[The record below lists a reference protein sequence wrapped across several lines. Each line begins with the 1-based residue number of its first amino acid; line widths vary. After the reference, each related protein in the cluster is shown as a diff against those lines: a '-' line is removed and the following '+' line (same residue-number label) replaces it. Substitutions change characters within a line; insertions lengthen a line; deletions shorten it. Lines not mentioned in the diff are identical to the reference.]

1 MKIKLKGMNGEIK
14 TMVESVAYAVELHRL
29 HPDLAGVPAYSS
41 EAQAIAQFFVDGFPK
56 PAGADDPY
64 VPSERADW
72 EEVTQSVAHAAVNIN
87 DKYHRENMRDAV
99 TTNLLH
105 SGALSLAERA
115 WLIYVLSKLKEL
127 PHESKGRAIK
137 GNERIEFMLQLIG
150 FIEAD
155 ERKAGKYK
163 PGDVTKRLHDAAEH
177 FGKGFDSVNAMYK
190 SKAFKRLRKNLSDRG
205 NIERALFTKT
215 TI

>member
-1 MKIKLKGMNGEIK
+1 MKIKLKGMDGDIK
-14 TMVESVAYAVELHRL
+14 AMVESVAYAAELHRL
-29 HPDLAGVPAYSS
+29 HPDLAAVPAFSP
-41 EAQAIAQFFVDGFPK
+41 EAQEIAQLFVAGFPK
-56 PAGADDPY
+56 PEQIPNPPGGWPEY
-64 VPSERADW
+64 F
-72 EEVTQSVAHAAVNIN
+72 QFMAHEAVNVN
-87 DKYHRENMRDAV
+87 DRRHRDEMRDRVYA
-99 TTNLLH
+99 TLLH
-105 SGALSLAERA
+105 GGALNVAERA

-150 FIEAD
+150 FIEYE
-155 ERKAGKYK
+155 ERKAGEYK

-177 FGKGFDSVNAMYK
+177 FGKGFETVNAMYK
-190 SKAFKRLRKNLSDRG
+190 SKAFKRLRKNLAERG

>member
-1 MKIKLKGMNGEIK
+1 MKIELKGMDAEIQF
-14 TMVESVAYAVELHRL
+14 MIESVAYAAELHRL
-29 HPDLAGVPAYSS
+29 RPDVAGVPTFSS
-41 EAQAIAQFFVDGFPK
+41 EAQAIAQLFVAGFPK
-56 PAGADDPY
+56 PAQIPDPPDGLSDY
-64 VPSERADW
+64 M
-72 EEVTQSVAHAAVNIN
+72 QLMAHEAVNVN
-87 DKYHRENMRDAV
+87 DRRHRDGLRDSV
-99 TTNLLH
+99 CSTLLH
-105 SGALSLAERA
+105 GGTLDIAERA

-150 FIEAD
+150 FIEHE

-177 FGKGFDSVNAMYK
+177 FGKGFESVNAIYK
-190 SKAFKRLRKNLSDRG
+190 SKAFKQLRKSLADRG
-205 NIERALFTKT
+205 NIESALSTKT

>member
-1 MKIKLKGMNGEIK
+1 MMKIKLNGMDDEIK
-14 TMVESVAYAVELHRL
+14 AMVESVAYAVELHRL
-29 HPDLAGVPAYSS
+29 RPDLAGVPTFSA
-41 EAQAIAQFFVDGFPK
+41 EAQKIAHFFVAGFPK
-56 PAGADDPY
+56 PDQIPDPPCGLPEY
-64 VPSERADW
+64 RQH
-72 EEVTQSVAHAAVNIN
+72 TAHDAVNVN
-87 DKYHRENMRDAV
+87 DRRHRDWMRDSV
-99 TTNLLH
+99 CSTLLH
-105 SGALSLAERA
+105 GGTLDVAERA
-115 WLIYVLSKLKEL
+115 WLIYVLSKMKDM

-150 FIEAD
+150 FIEYE

-177 FGKGFDSVNAMYK
+177 FGKGFESVNAMYK

-205 NIERALFTKT
+205 NIERALSTKT